1 MKLVYYAAFMCSTA
15 LHEMFAVNVVAV
27 EIAQNKNCAAQVQ
40 SNMQDYKDD
49 ELAQIGADAD
59 ATFIM
64 AMGGMNKPKPCS
76 AAGNLNSPIINVI
89 NRRTRVVHSH
99 RFPKKEPSKD

>member
-1 MKLVYYAAFMCSTA
+1 
-15 LHEMFAVNVVAV
+15 
-27 EIAQNKNCAAQVQ
+27 
-40 SNMQDYKDD
+40 MQDYEDD
-49 ELAQIGADAD
+49 ELAQIGAGAD

-99 RFPKKEPSKD
+99 RFPKEEPSKDYLKFKLRSAQSSIKKVSKLIGKDKLAEWMKA